1 MKADLR
7 STRAVLALLLCTP
20 GYSILGGCQGPT
32 SQEESTIASQTSVST
47 SEEEKIV
54 TLAPGLLEANEAAQS
69 DPSIF
74 TASEAEL
81 EIVPSLVLPAVTRWQ
96 SYMFIEDEP
105 VREMVEQAQVFE
117 VCAPMLAYT
126 ADIDSG
132 EISLHEG
139 LVYYPILADGEF
151 VALAQFSDSEPN
163 YDVTGAPQHETSD
176 AAREAGYFSGPVMY
190 TAFTA
195 PGFLEHLKKGC
206 AIVYTDK
213 GEYVVSPDSIS
224 VVKQFRHDG
233 TYGRDLYSGENVP
246 SAQEVFELVKDKIQY
261 SVSDYDVP

>member
-1 MKADLR
+1 M
-7 STRAVLALLLCTP
+7 LA
-20 GYSILGGCQGPT
+20 S
-32 SQEESTIASQTSVST
+32 
-47 SEEEKIV
+47 
-54 TLAPGLLEANEAAQS
+54 GLLEANEAAQ
-69 DPSIF
+69 DDLGIF
-74 TASEAEL
+74 TASEAQL
-81 EIVPSLVLPAVTRWQ
+81 EVIPSLILPAVMRWQ

-105 VREMVEQAQVFE
+105 VRDAVEQAQTFE

-233 TYGRDLYSGENVP
+233 TYGRDLYSGENMP